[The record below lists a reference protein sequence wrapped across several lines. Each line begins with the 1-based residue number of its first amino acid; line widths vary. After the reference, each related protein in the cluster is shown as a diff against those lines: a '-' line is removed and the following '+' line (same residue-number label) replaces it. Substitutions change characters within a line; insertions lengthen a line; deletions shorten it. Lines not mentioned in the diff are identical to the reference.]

1 MIFVYSSWDLYIYI
15 SLTATIPTSKIQPFF
30 PFYRKRIR
38 ELTLDKRA
46 ARTHLIDLAW
56 RDRIGHGWNFEIA
69 SLPGQSPYD
78 RSSWSWKQWQGP
90 EARSSTHRQWH
101 TRTLLFFPTHL
112 LACMFSKIHNIN
124 TNHIEKNSEK
134 NFFIVQFF
142 VALFF

>member
-1 MIFVYSSWDLYIYI
+1 MFFFVQVMVFSIIEKAIQSRLYCRIWFSYTHHEIYIYI

-112 LACMFSKIHNIN
+112 LACWSIK
-124 TNHIEKNSEK
+124 
-134 NFFIVQFF
+134 
-142 VALFF
+142 